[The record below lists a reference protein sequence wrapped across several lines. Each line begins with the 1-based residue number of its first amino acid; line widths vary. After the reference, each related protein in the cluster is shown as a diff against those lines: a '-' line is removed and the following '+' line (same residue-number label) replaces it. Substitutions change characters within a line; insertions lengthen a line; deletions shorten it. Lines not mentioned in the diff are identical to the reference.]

1 MPKGPSS
8 APGLEIVR
16 CVRCKKLRG
25 DFVPVSECMAAK
37 CIPAPIVSGRTLYCN
52 YVFTPVGEEYGSD
65 KERIGRW

>member
-25 DFVPVSECMAAK
+25 AFVPVSECMPCDSFVA
-37 CIPAPIVSGRTLYCN
+37 VSGRTLHCKYT
-52 YVFTPVGEEYGSD
+52 FTSVGEEYGLD

>member
-25 DFVPVSECMAAK
+25 DFVPVSECMSCDSFVA
-37 CIPAPIVSGRTLYCN
+37 VSGRTLHCKYA
-52 YVFTPVGEEYGSD
+52 FIPVGEEYGSD
-65 KERIGRW
+65 KERSVRW

>member
-25 DFVPVSECMAAK
+25 AFVPVSECMK
-37 CIPAPIVSGRTLYCN
+37 CVPAPIVSGRTLYCN
-52 YVFTPVGEEYGSD
+52 NIFVPIGEEYSKI

>member
-16 CVRCKKLRG
+16 CVKCKKQRG
-25 DFVPVSECMAAK
+25 AFVPVSECMK
-37 CIPAPIVSGRTLYCN
+37 CVPSPIVSGRTLYCN
-52 YVFTPVGEEYGSD
+52 DIFIPVGEEYGSD